1 VVDDYTVIEYLYRD
15 AGNYKAFGELL
26 LIGRIEVSDVAKLC
40 SCFEGG
46 EYFIAEQLAIPTLYE
61 SLWAQCESGPSAEH
75 DHVWHEFCGVREA
88 MKEEIA
94 TLEPWG
100 SAAALLAALAN
111 VNAWDVSLSRNWRL

>member
-1 VVDDYTVIEYLYRD
+1 VAEDYTIFEYLYRD

-26 LIGRIEVSDVAKLC
+26 LEGLLEQTDVAKFRGW
-40 SCFEGG
+40 FESG
-46 EYFIAEQLAIPTLYE
+46 EYFIAEQLAIPTLYDL
-61 SLWAQCESGPSAEH
+61 LWAQCENGPSAED

-88 MKEEIA
+88 TKEEIT

-111 VNAWDVSLSRNWRL
+111 VKAWDVSLSRNWRL